1 MLAIGPDLSLFFSFE
16 TQRFSVSQNSIR
28 QDDKMSKMEGFGE
41 EITIDPASSVERIIF
56 HIIGPDLKAPKILTE
71 VEDPST
77 HSEFFIA
84 RLTETSKG
92 TRYNFNPASGV
103 KAQIQQALHSP
114 HAFVDCSQIL
124 AERFQALYESDK
136 RLIPGVLML
145 LQIKNAHETYAA
157 IIKYD
162 DIKVISYKTH
172 ETKDGKTKPILD
184 HILNTFV
191 QDKKALQ
198 KSALIKIDGEFGHLI
213 CIDRSG
219 KNGDI
224 TEKFKSFLDIKRKF
238 THETL
243 TDRLLIAL
251 TETVKA
257 NTDIIPKSVTSSLK
271 SAAKEAISSI
281 QVFNPEH
288 PAALL
293 TALLGELHSHPNITS
308 QFAKELK
315 KQKIGSEIIKIP
327 KNHYPKIRRKIKE
340 TYEGVK
346 VVYTQEHIEKGD
358 IIFEELDGKKVF
370 TVSTLQYVV
379 DDEFNGKL

>member
-1 MLAIGPDLSLFFSFE
+1 
-16 TQRFSVSQNSIR
+16 
-28 QDDKMSKMEGFGE
+28 MSKMEGFGE
-41 EITIDPASSVERIIF
+41 EITIDPTSSVERIIF

-198 KSALIKIDGEFGHLI
+198 KSALIKIDGELGHLI

-308 QFAKELK
+308 QFVKELK
-315 KQKIGSEIIKIP
+315 NKRSAAK
-327 KNHYPKIRRKIKE
+327 
-340 TYEGVK
+340 
-346 VVYTQEHIEKGD
+346 
-358 IIFEELDGKKVF
+358 
-370 TVSTLQYVV
+370 
-379 DDEFNGKL
+379 